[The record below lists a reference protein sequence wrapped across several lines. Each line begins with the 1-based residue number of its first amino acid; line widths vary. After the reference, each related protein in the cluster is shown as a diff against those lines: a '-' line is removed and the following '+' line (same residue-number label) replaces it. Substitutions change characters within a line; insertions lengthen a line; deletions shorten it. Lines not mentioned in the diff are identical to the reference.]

1 MASKKK
7 NPFKDIIGSGKAKTK
22 SAMPVEEKNAPSITG
37 NNFKPKGGHKGSQKT
52 NGMGKGAMKP
62 KGMKKPKK
70 MK

>member
-7 NPFKDIIGSGKAKTK
+7 NPFKDVIGSGKAKTK
-22 SAMPVEEKNAPSITG
+22 GAMPVEEKNAPSITG
-37 NNFKPKGGHKGSQKT
+37 NNFKPKDGHKGSAKG
-52 NGMGKGAMKP
+52 NGTVKP